1 VYQLHSRAGVLG
13 QHKVGFH
20 VFCAL
25 LVLFCFV
32 FVVLIFVCFDF
43 GFFFFEGE
51 KEYEVGWVQRWG
63 GARRS

>member
-1 VYQLHSRAGVLG
+1 MLG

-43 GFFFFEGE
+43 GFFFLREKKNMKLGGYRGGE
-51 KEYEVGWVQRWG
+51 ELG
-63 GARRS
+63 GARGGEGI